1 MISQIQKEVCFF
13 TVVSR
18 NYLHFAKTLVN
29 SILTNNPGAKCFVVL
44 CDEMGDLDLS
54 QEPFEVISIRD
65 LDIKNIDDFIF
76 RYSIL
81 ELNTAIKPYV
91 IELLFNEG
99 WHKVVYFDPDIKVYQ
114 ELKGLNSLL
123 DEYQIILTP
132 HLTGFLDDEK
142 KPGELEILQSG
153 TYNLGFI
160 ALKNTEQ
167 TVVFVKWWQ
176 EKLYKDCVVDIPKGL
191 FVDQKW
197 MDLVPAIFDNVYINR
212 NEGWNVA
219 YWNLHHRHVL
229 NSDDGYRVNGQPL
242 MFFHFS
248 GFSPKTNSFSKHQNR
263 FTRKSVSEAVKQI
276 CSDYE
281 KNLIDYGFSE
291 YKDLPYAFGFFID
304 GTPIPDV
311 ARVIYRDELDWE
323 VRDYGLN
330 TETGCKDFMGYL
342 NEFIILPSGEN
353 RYITRLA
360 YKYYQIR
367 ADLKIAFP
375 DISGYDNIRYA
386 HWFIE
391 NAVEQMNLDE
401 KFIEPLRHE
410 ISLSESSNSR
420 LEFRLRSSLLYKLT
434 YKVAWS
440 LRPIVRPVLSPDYR
454 QRISGFLLNK
464 AYKREVLDRT
474 DKVVESDEPGVNII
488 GYMYAESGIGQ
499 SARSNVDAL
508 KASGVDFS
516 VSDFQKGNVSRMEAT
531 FDENLIGEPKYCVN
545 LFHINADQMA
555 YLMLHRNDLNVK
567 SKYNIGYW
575 AWELPDFP
583 TKFAESAKFL
593 DEIWTPSEFCRKAI
607 AAKVTIPVKVVPH
620 AITLPQDFESKSSCK
635 LLDSI
640 ENNYFISVFDCLSVP
655 QRKNID
661 AVIDAFELAFGVN
674 SQNITLLIKTSNLE
688 KNKDFQEYLIN
699 KIDENPSIKLID
711 KYLEK
716 EEILTLLKGAKAL
729 VSLHR
734 SEGFGLVI
742 AEAMAV
748 GTPVIVTGWSG
759 NMDFTLDSNALI
771 VKYDLIDLDEDHG
784 PYQKGNTWA
793 DPDIKHAA
801 ELLKDIIEQPILAK
815 QRAEKAREFVANEL
829 SAKNLGRI
837 IKERLLEIQAL

>member
-1 MISQIQKEVCFF
+1 MSSQIEKEICFF
-13 TVVSR
+13 TVVSK

-29 SILTNNPGAKCFVVL
+29 SILINNPSAKCFVVL

-54 QEPFEVISIRD
+54 QEPFEIINIRD

-91 IELLFNEG
+91 IELLFNDS
-99 WHKVVYFDPDIKVYQ
+99 WRKVVYFDPDIKVYQ
-114 ELKGLNSLL
+114 ELVSLNGLL
-123 DEYQIILTP
+123 DEYQIVLTP

-160 ALKNTEQ
+160 ALRNTKQ

-176 EKLYKDCVVDIPKGL
+176 EKLYRDCVVDISKGL

-219 YWNLHHRHVL
+219 YWNLHHRQVL
-229 NSDDGYRVNGQPL
+229 NSGDGYRVNEQPL
-242 MFFHFS
+242 VFFHFS
-248 GFSPKTNSFSKHQNR
+248 GFSPKTNLFSKHQNR
-263 FTRKSVSEAVKQI
+263 FTRNSVSEAVKQI
-276 CSDYE
+276 CFDYE

-291 YKDLPYAFGFFID
+291 YKNLPYAFGFFVD
-304 GTPIPDV
+304 GTRIPDV

-330 TETGCKDFMGYL
+330 TEAGCKDFMGYL
-342 NEFIILPSGEN
+342 NEFITLAGGGN
-353 RYITRLA
+353 RFVTRLA

-367 ADLKIAFP
+367 EDLKAAFP
-375 DISGYDNIRYA
+375 DICGYDNIRYA

-391 NAVEQMNLDE
+391 NAVEQMNLDD

-410 ISLSESSNSR
+410 ISLSEISNAK
-420 LEFRLRSSLLYKLT
+420 LEFGVKSSLLYKLT
-434 YKVAWS
+434 YKLAWS
-440 LRPIVRPVLSPDYR
+440 LRPLVRPIFSPDYR
-454 QRISGFLLNK
+454 QKISGLLLNN
-464 AYKREVLDRT
+464 AYKRELIDRT
-474 DKVVESDEPGVNII
+474 DKTTESYEPGVNII

-508 KASGVDFS
+508 KASGIDFS
-516 VSDFQKGNVSRMEAT
+516 VCDFQKGNVSRMGAT
-531 FDENLIGEPKYCVN
+531 FDEELIGEPMYSVN

-555 YLMLHRNDLNVK
+555 YLMVHRNDLIVK
-567 SKYNIGYW
+567 NKYNIGYW

-583 TKFAESAKFL
+583 IEFAESAKFL

-607 AAKVTIPVKVVPH
+607 AAKVAIPVKVVPH
-620 AITLPQDFESKSSCK
+620 AITLPQDFESKSSSK

-640 ENNYFISVFDCLSVP
+640 KSDYFISVFDCLSIP

-661 AVIDAFELAFGVN
+661 AVIDAFELAFGTKR
-674 SQNITLLIKTSNLE
+674 QNITLYIKTSNLE
-688 KNKDFQEYLIN
+688 KNKEFQEHLIN
-699 KIDENPSIKLID
+699 KINRNPSIKLID

-716 EEILTLLKGAKAL
+716 EEVLTLLKGAKAL

-759 NMDFTLDSNALI
+759 NMDFTFDSNALI
-771 VKYDLIDLDEDHG
+771 VKYDLVQLDKDHG
-784 PYQKGNTWA
+784 PYQLGNTWA
-793 DPDIKHAA
+793 DPDIEHAA
-801 ELLKDIIEQPILAK
+801 QHMKDIINKPILVQK
-815 QRAEKAREFVANEL
+815 KAEKAREFVASEL
-829 SAKNLGRI
+829 SARKLGSI
-837 IKERLLEIQAL
+837 IEERLLEIQSL